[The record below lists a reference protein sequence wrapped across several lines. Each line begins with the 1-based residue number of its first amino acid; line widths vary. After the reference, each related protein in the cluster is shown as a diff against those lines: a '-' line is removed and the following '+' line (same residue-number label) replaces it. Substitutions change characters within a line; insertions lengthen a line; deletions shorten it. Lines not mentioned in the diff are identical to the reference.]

1 MLFNGFERRIDSLG
15 QEVSVSL
22 VRVVVT
28 LLECIRVNASGLL
41 LREIE
46 LGRYGGPI
54 SVLVSL
60 LEVEV
65 VLGSQQSH
73 LGSIIRGILVLV

>member
-1 MLFNGFERRIDSLG
+1 MLFNGFKRSIDSLG

-46 LGRYGGPI
+46 LGLDGGPI

-73 LGSIIRGILVLV
+73 LGSIISGSLVLV